1 MSVEY
6 STFSYVTAANSKLYR
21 AVMLEFMRA
30 KDRFIVHL
38 RPEEVVATL
47 GTDETEVR
55 SALKQLS
62 DWGNLSAD
70 PDTTRVTT
78 VEDFHRAR
86 YVYQMTAKGESAE
99 RALRQ
104 FDESIGRSGSLQAA
118 ALADIRES
126 LRALLQLARHEDRDA
141 GKVHPLLLNLVSR
154 FQGLADN
161 AQAFVGSLQRTID
174 LNGIDTDA
182 FLAYKDQLIQ
192 YLERFVRDLIATG
205 SDIARLIEEIE
216 DAGVDELLTLAADRE
231 ANDEAPGASVDSG
244 LAERTTAI
252 WQQRWQGFRDW
263 FVGSPTH
270 ESQSRL
276 LRGRAR
282 TAISQLLQ
290 VVMVLNERR
299 SGRSDRSAD
308 FRQLALWFA
317 EAPDDRSLHS
327 LARVAFGLSPSRH
340 LTIDAQTLADRQQSP
355 VAPSTP
361 WADAPALSISPRL
374 RATGRYERTGKP
386 TQVRDRSAA
395 RQLLAETAARRDR
408 DLEAVRAQLFTLEP
422 TMLSG
427 FERLDPAAFEYLLR
441 VVGDALSNRR
451 ANEPMTVRSLDGSLS
466 IRLTPAQSTGPQH
479 PLVELTTT
487 DGTLRGPEHRFEI
500 LAARGTE

>member
-1 MSVEY
+1 MSVAY
-6 STFSYVTAANSKLYR
+6 TTFSYVTAANSKLYR
-21 AVMLEFMRA
+21 VVMLEFMRA

-47 GTDETEVR
+47 GIDEAEVR
-55 SALKQLS
+55 AALKQLS

-104 FDESIGRSGSLQAA
+104 FDESIGRSGALQAA

-126 LRALLQLARHEDRDA
+126 LQALLQLASNDERDA
-141 GKVHPLLLNLVSR
+141 GKVHLLLLNLVSR

-161 AQAFVGSLQRTID
+161 AQAFVGSLQRTIE
-174 LNGIDTDA
+174 LNGVDTDA

-216 DAGVDELLTLAADRE
+216 DAGVDELLMLAAARE
-231 ANDEAPGASVDSG
+231 ANDEAPGEH
-244 LAERTTAI
+244 AESPAFDQTVAR
-252 WQQRWQGFRDW
+252 WRERWQGFRDW
-263 FVGSPTH
+263 FVGSSAH

-317 EAPDDRSLHS
+317 EAPDDLSLHR

-340 LTIDAQTLADRQQSP
+340 LTIDAQTLANRQQSP

-374 RATGRYERTGKP
+374 RATGSYERTGRP

-395 RQLLAETAARRDR
+395 RLLLAETTERRDR
-408 DLEAVRAQLFTLEP
+408 DLEAVRAQLITHEP
-422 TMLSG
+422 VLLSG
-427 FERLDPAAFEYLLR
+427 FDHLDPAAFDYLLR
-441 VVGDALSNRR
+441 VVGDALTNRR
-451 ANEPMTVRSLDGSLS
+451 KNEPMTVRSLDGLLN
-466 IRLTPAQSTGPQH
+466 IRLSPAQSTGPER
-479 PLVELTTT
+479 PLVELATVN
-487 DGTLRGPEHRFEI
+487 GVLRGPEHRFEI
-500 LAARGTE
+500 ALRGTE